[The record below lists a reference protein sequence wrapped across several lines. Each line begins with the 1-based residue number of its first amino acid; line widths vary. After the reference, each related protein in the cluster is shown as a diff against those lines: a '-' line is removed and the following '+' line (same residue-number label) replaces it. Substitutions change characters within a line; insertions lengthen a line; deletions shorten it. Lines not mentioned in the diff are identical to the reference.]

1 MTPKIEDFLATQK
14 PETPFLVVDL
24 DIVENNFI
32 GLRDALPIAQ
42 IFYAV
47 KANPAEPILKRLI
60 ALGSNFDTA
69 SIHEIDSC
77 LAAGADPARISY
89 GNTIKKA
96 RDIAAAYE
104 RGIRL
109 FAFDS
114 ETELDKLAEHAPGSK
129 VFCRILMSND
139 GAEWPLSRKFGCE
152 PEMARDLMVR
162 AAELGMDPFGLS
174 FHIGSQQKDLTQ
186 WDVAIGKV
194 AMVFTNLREAGIN
207 LRMVNLGGG
216 FPAQYRDSIPEAD
229 DYARAIMEAMTRHFG
244 NDLPDI
250 IVEPGRSIPG
260 DAGLIDS
267 EVVLISTKS
276 YDEETRWVY
285 LDIGQFGGLAET
297 MGEAIKYR
305 IRTPHDGTADGPV
318 AIAGPTCDGADIMYE
333 RCGYRLPQALKVG
346 DHVQILSTGAY
357 TTTYSAVNFNGF
369 PPLKSYYI

>member
-69 SIHEIDSC
+69 SIHEIDTC

-229 DYARAIMEAMTRHFG
+229 DYTRAIMEAMTRHFG

-305 IRTPHDGTADGPV
+305 IRTPHDGTTDGPV

>member
-1 MTPKIEDFLATQK
+1 MTPKIEDFLATQR

-24 DIVENNFI
+24 DIVEENFL
-32 GLRDALPIAQ
+32 GLRNSLPVAQ

-69 SIHEIDSC
+69 SIHEIDTC
-77 LAAGADPARISY
+77 LAAGADPERISY

-96 RDIAAAYE
+96 RDIAAAYD

-114 ETELDKLAEHAPGSK
+114 ETELGKLAEHAPGAK
-129 VFCRILMSND
+129 VFCRILTSGD
-139 GAEWPLSRKFGCE
+139 GADWPLSRKFGCE
-152 PEMARDLMVR
+152 VDMARDLMIR
-162 AAELGMDPFGLS
+162 ARELGLDPFGLS
-174 FHIGSQQKDLTQ
+174 FHIGSQQTDLNQ
-186 WDVAIGKV
+186 WDIAIGRS
-194 AMVFTNLREAGIN
+194 AMIFTALREAGIN

-216 FPAQYRDSIPEAD
+216 FPAQYRSALPTMDN
-229 DYARAIMEAMTRHFG
+229 YANAIMDAMVKHFG
-244 NDLPDI
+244 NNLPDI

-267 EVVLISTKS
+267 EVVLISTKG
-276 YDEETRWVY
+276 YDDDVRWVY

-305 IRTPHDGTADGPV
+305 IRTPHDGSQDGPV
-318 AIAGPTCDGADIMYE
+318 TIAGPTCDSADIMYE
-333 RCGYRLPQALKVG
+333 KSGYRLPTALKVG

-369 PPLKSYYI
+369 PPLRSYYI

>member
-69 SIHEIDSC
+69 SIHEIDTC

-305 IRTPHDGTADGPV
+305 IRTPHDGTKDGPV

>member
-69 SIHEIDSC
+69 SIHEIDTC

-96 RDIAAAYE
+96 RDIAAAYD

-229 DYARAIMEAMTRHFG
+229 DYTRAIMEAMTRHFG

-305 IRTPHDGTADGPV
+305 IRTPHDGTTDGPV

>member
-96 RDIAAAYE
+96 RDIAAAYD

-305 IRTPHDGTADGPV
+305 IRTPHDGTTDGPV

>member
-96 RDIAAAYE
+96 RDIAAAYD

-229 DYARAIMEAMTRHFG
+229 DYTRAIMEAMTRHFG

-305 IRTPHDGTADGPV
+305 IRTPHDGTTDGPV